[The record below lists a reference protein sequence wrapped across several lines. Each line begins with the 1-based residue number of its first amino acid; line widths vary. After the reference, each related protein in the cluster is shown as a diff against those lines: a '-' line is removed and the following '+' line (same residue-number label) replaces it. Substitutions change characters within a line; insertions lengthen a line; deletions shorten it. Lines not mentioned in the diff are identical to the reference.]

1 MALQKIITS
10 RFYNKFIGIN
20 DTQKILLGKLLTQA
34 NNNKEILNSLLEVEF
49 KVFSQWGDDGI
60 IQYLVNKIPIINKTF
75 IEFGVETYHESN
87 TRFLLINNNWTGLII
102 DGSASNIKSIK
113 NQNIYW
119 QYDLHAKEAFITKD
133 NINKL
138 INDEGFNGDIG
149 ILSVDIDGNDYWV
162 LEAINVVNP
171 VIIIVEYN
179 SAFGLN
185 NYSIPYKA
193 DFVRAKEHFSNQYW
207 GASISAFH
215 YLLNKKGY
223 TFIGCNSNGNN
234 GYFVQNDKIINLPT
248 PSLEIGFV
256 NAKFRDSRDAKGKL
270 TYLSGN
276 ERINAIKGMPVI
288 DVLTN
293 KKINL

>member
-1 MALQKIITS
+1 MLLQNLLSS
-10 RFYNKFIGIN
+10 RFYNKIKGIN
-20 DTQKILLGKLLTQA
+20 DTQKILLGKLLSQE
-34 NNNKEILNSLLEVEF
+34 NNKKNEIKSLSEVEF
-49 KVFSQWGDDGI
+49 KVFSQWNDDGI
-60 IQYLVNKIPIINKTF
+60 IQYLVNKIPISNKTF

-87 TRFLLINNNWTGLII
+87 TRFLLINNNWSGLVI

-119 QYDLHAKEAFITKD
+119 QYDLNAKEAFITKE
-133 NINKL
+133 NINQL
-138 INDEGFNGDIG
+138 IVNEGFKGDIG

-162 LEAINVVNP
+162 LEAIHVVNP

-185 NYSIPYKA
+185 SYTIPYKS
-193 DFVRAKEHFSNQYW
+193 DFIRSNEHHSNQYW

-215 YLLNKKGY
+215 YLLNQKGY
-223 TFIGCNSNGNN
+223 TFVGCNSNGNN
-234 GYFVQNDKIINLPT
+234 GYFVQNDKLCNLPT
-248 PSLEIGFV
+248 PTLVTGFV
-256 NAKFRDSRDAKGKL
+256 NAKFRDSRDVKGKL

-276 ERINAIKGMPVI
+276 ERINSIKGMPVI

-293 KKINL
+293 KTINL